1 MAEEFLLTTA
11 NNLEGYVVVKQYGL
25 VFGETV
31 FKNSALDQ
39 LGAGISNIIDS
50 LRFKATE
57 MAGQMDLIETARDYA
72 YNKLIEAAKR
82 KGANAVIA
90 IDSDNTIGMG
100 NVMYISLYGTA
111 VKVVTIE
118 EFEEHKRTEEEN
130 RIKEEEK
137 KKKQEEMILAIKQRR
152 ENNDASSESEP
163 EEIFLKAIEDCSSMM
178 DIWKPYLWSR
188 RLYLKRQRCLPVRK
202 GSCRH
207 RKAAMRSVQPSM
219 KH

>member
-82 KGANAVIA
+82 KGKHLGRPEI
-90 IDSDNTIGMG
+90 
-100 NVMYISLYGTA
+100 
-111 VKVVTIE
+111 
-118 EFEEHKRTEEEN
+118 R
-130 RIKEEEK
+130 
-137 KKKQEEMILAIKQRR
+137 
-152 ENNDASSESEP
+152 EP
-163 EEIFLKAIEDCSSMM
+163 EGFPETYRRWKSGEI
-178 DIWKPYLWSR
+178 PSR
-188 RLYLKRQRCLPVRK
+188 
-202 GSCRH
+202 
-207 RKAAMRSVQPSM
+207 AAPHNPRG
-219 KH
+219 